1 MTPRSR
7 RRRTIALVVAGLAA
21 LWLVVAAWLVL
32 SARAD
37 VEAGADDLR
46 AVRREAS
53 IASLVEPER
62 ADELAGAAD
71 RFARAS
77 DRLGSPVLA
86 PVRIL
91 PVVGRHLDAARDLAQ
106 VGEDGAEA
114 ARVALTD
121 LQALTERSRAAGPER
136 VQTLRELATVADD
149 AGAALGALDVPSGD
163 ALVSPLSRAI
173 VELGEQRAEAV
184 DATEQMSATA
194 TALADLLEGPEP
206 YLLLGANN
214 AEMRVGS
221 GMFLSAA
228 ELGLADGELALGDV
242 VSATDVVLPAG
253 AVEVTGDLGR
263 NWAWLDP
270 GRDLRNLGLSP
281 DFPANAGVAVDT
293 WRAGPAAS
301 GAELG
306 GVIVVDVDALRGL
319 LRVVGP
325 VEVDGIRYD
334 ADNVRGELLR
344 EQYQRFAGEREARKD
359 QLGEVARA
367 VFDRLDAGEWALEDL
382 ATELVE
388 LAGGRHVMVWSADA
402 QAEEAWTASG
412 VGGALDPAS
421 VSIGLA
427 NRSGSKL
434 DSWVETTAEISVEG
448 RALEIRYEIA
458 NTAPASGSRQLVG
471 PIAEGLEAGDHRG
484 LVVATLPGGTA
495 GVQVDG
501 ADLVLEGV
509 DGPTATVVADLTLA
523 SGESRTVTIT
533 GTLPDGLD
541 HLRLEP
547 SARIPRT
554 RWVVQGEELDRDRRQ
569 TIDLDG

>member
-242 VSATDVVLPAG
+242 VSATESAG
-253 AVEVTGDLGR
+253 T
-263 NWAWLDP
+263 
-270 GRDLRNLGLSP
+270 
-281 DFPANAGVAVDT
+281 
-293 WRAGPAAS
+293 
-301 GAELG
+301 
-306 GVIVVDVDALRGL
+306 
-319 LRVVGP
+319 
-325 VEVDGIRYD
+325 
-334 ADNVRGELLR
+334 
-344 EQYQRFAGEREARKD
+344 
-359 QLGEVARA
+359 
-367 VFDRLDAGEWALEDL
+367 
-382 ATELVE
+382 
-388 LAGGRHVMVWSADA
+388 
-402 QAEEAWTASG
+402 
-412 VGGALDPAS
+412 
-421 VSIGLA
+421 
-427 NRSGSKL
+427 
-434 DSWVETTAEISVEG
+434 
-448 RALEIRYEIA
+448 
-458 NTAPASGSRQLVG
+458 
-471 PIAEGLEAGDHRG
+471 
-484 LVVATLPGGTA
+484 
-495 GVQVDG
+495 
-501 ADLVLEGV
+501 
-509 DGPTATVVADLTLA
+509 
-523 SGESRTVTIT
+523 
-533 GTLPDGLD
+533 
-541 HLRLEP
+541 
-547 SARIPRT
+547 
-554 RWVVQGEELDRDRRQ
+554 
-569 TIDLDG
+569 